1 MSLKINEIS
10 DVITNQIKDINLSYD
25 IYEQGIVISVGDGI
39 AYVYGMKN
47 CKYGELVEFENK
59 SKGIVLNIEPTV
71 IGVIILGSM
80 NDIKEK
86 SIVKRTNEVAMVKA
100 SSKLLGRVINPL
112 GQTIDE
118 MSKDNLNADNKYVQR
133 PIENSAPGIIDRKP
147 ITRPLLTGILAVDSM
162 VPIGKGQRELIIG
175 DKQTGKTT
183 MAIDTIINQKDKN
196 VICIYVAI
204 GQKNSNVAMVTQTL
218 KKYDALKYTTIVN
231 ASASDPAAMQY
242 IAPYSGCA
250 IAEYFMY
257 QEHRDVLIIYD
268 DLSKHAMSYRAISLL
283 LKRPPGRE
291 AYPGDI
297 FYIHSRLLE
306 RAGQLSDEFG
316 GGSITAIPIIETQD
330 EDISA
335 YIPTNV
341 ISITDGQ
348 IHLDSQLFNAG
359 QKPAINSGLSVSR
372 VGGAAQ
378 NVVMKKISSSLRI
391 NLAQYFD
398 LRIFAQFGSEL
409 DDITKKKI
417 DDGKKL
423 LEILKQDKEQLL
435 DEDSQV
441 IMLYAALNDY
451 LSNVLVKDVIKYT
464 ENLVDYIKKSNEYIS
479 VNKFKEADRYIELL
493 DSIIKKYIKDSDTKN
508 V

>member
-242 IAPYSGCA
+242 IAPYS
-250 IAEYFMY
+250 
-257 QEHRDVLIIYD
+257 
-268 DLSKHAMSYRAISLL
+268 
-283 LKRPPGRE
+283 
-291 AYPGDI
+291 
-297 FYIHSRLLE
+297 
-306 RAGQLSDEFG
+306 
-316 GGSITAIPIIETQD
+316 
-330 EDISA
+330 
-335 YIPTNV
+335 
-341 ISITDGQ
+341 
-348 IHLDSQLFNAG
+348 
-359 QKPAINSGLSVSR
+359 
-372 VGGAAQ
+372 
-378 NVVMKKISSSLRI
+378 
-391 NLAQYFD
+391 
-398 LRIFAQFGSEL
+398 
-409 DDITKKKI
+409 
-417 DDGKKL
+417 
-423 LEILKQDKEQLL
+423 
-435 DEDSQV
+435 
-441 IMLYAALNDY
+441 
-451 LSNVLVKDVIKYT
+451 
-464 ENLVDYIKKSNEYIS
+464 
-479 VNKFKEADRYIELL
+479 
-493 DSIIKKYIKDSDTKN
+493 
-508 V
+508 